1 MDKKEVLAFIKAN
14 PTSYFATI
22 DGGKP
27 RVRPIGTFSVDE
39 NGLIFSF
46 QSDKD
51 VYKQLMANPAVEVCY
66 FSQGTTV
73 RVSGNAEPV
82 KDMAVKQEVL
92 RQRPYYK
99 AGIDKYGWDYT
110 AVFALRHGRASVI
123 EAKSPPGSPKS
134 YVDL

>member
-1 MDKKEVLAFIKAN
+1 VDKKGILAFIKAN
-14 PTSYFATI
+14 PTSFFATVE
-22 DGGKP
+22 GNKP

-39 NGLIFSF
+39 NGIFFSF

-51 VYKQLMANPAVEVCY
+51 VYKQLIANPSVEVCY
-66 FSQGTTV
+66 FTAGTTV
-73 RVSGNAEPV
+73 RVSGCVELV

-92 RQRPYYK
+92 KQRPYYGPGVEK
-99 AGIDKYGWDYT
+99 HGWDYVG
-110 AVFALRHGRASVI
+110 VFALKHGRASVI